1 MRTDP
6 ANSSD
11 PNVRLRQNTYHVERE
26 LLSVETL
33 EVLTKRSEK
42 VEVPIQDRLKKHLEC
57 SQSKAK
63 SLLFRFIPILVWI
76 PKYPYKDWLL
86 NDIISGLSVG
96 IMQLPQSMAYALL
109 AGVPPAFGL
118 YTAFYPV
125 LIYFTFGTS
134 RHVSIGTFAVLSVMI
149 GTVTERLAPDG
160 DFVISSDNSTNATL
174 VIDIAARDLM
184 RVKVATLLTFFSGV
198 YQIVLG
204 LIKFGFVVT
213 YLSDPL
219 VRGYTTAAAIHV
231 LISQLKY
238 VFGINIP
245 RYNGPLSLIYSAIDI
260 CKALPLTNIATL
272 VISIIVMVTLYALKL
287 LNDYIKSK
295 SPLPIPIELLEVVIA
310 TVVSANCNLTGKYG
324 VDVVGSIPKGLQAP
338 VLPEFEMSSSI
349 IGDAFAVAIVGYG
362 ITISLGKIFGLKH
375 GYQVD
380 SNQELIALGLS
391 NFVGGFFQCFGVSC
405 SMSRSLVQES
415 TGGQTQL
422 ASVVS
427 CILILVVILEIGSL
441 FSALPKAVLASII
454 IINLQGMFKQF
465 RDICHFWK
473 TNKVDLM
480 IWVVTLLS
488 TVLLGMD
495 IGLAASV
502 GFALLTVIFQ
512 TQLPTYSI
520 LGQVPMTDIYRDI
533 TKFDTAKEIS
543 GIKIFQSTATIYFAN
558 AELYEE
564 ALKKKMGID
573 VAVLITKK
581 KKRILKLEKKQK
593 KMAKKEKKAEKK
605 QKGQSLN
612 KEKQVEHT
620 TISDTLENRSIS
632 VNMDMEQPG
641 SGPEKH
647 TLESLGLQKPN
658 VHSLILDFSPVNFVD
673 SVCIKIIKNIFRDFA
688 EIEIDVYLSGCHWSI
703 IQQFEK
709 GEFFG
714 KTITKSHLFHS
725 LHDAVLHCLAKHQLP
740 SEQPALMN
748 GHPSLSHSQNQGQ
761 EASNAT
767 TKF

>member
-1 MRTDP
+1 LQLPSYLSDLPHPNPALPHADP
-6 ANSSD
+6 D
-11 PNVRLRQNTYHVERE
+11 PRLF
-26 LLSVETL
+26 STL
-33 EVLTKRSEK
+33 GRPPDVKGALQ
-42 VEVPIQDRLKKHLEC
+42 IC

-245 RYNGPLSLIYSAIDI
+245 RYNGPLSLIYVT
-260 CKALPLTNIATL
+260 LPLTNIATL

-295 SPLPIPIELLEVVIA
+295 SPLPIPIELLEVRTI
-310 TVVSANCNLTGKYG
+310 VVSANCNLTGKYG

-605 QKGQSLN
+605 QKV
-612 KEKQVEHT
+612 K
-620 TISDTLENRSIS
+620 NRSIS

-673 SVCIKIIKNIFRDFA
+673 SVCIKIIKNVSR
-688 EIEIDVYLSGCHWSI
+688 H
-703 IQQFEK
+703 
-709 GEFFG
+709 
-714 KTITKSHLFHS
+714 TKALQLVTS
-725 LHDAVLHCLAKHQLP
+725 LQ
-740 SEQPALMN
+740 
-748 GHPSLSHSQNQGQ
+748 LSHTEGHQDPYTHIHNIQ
-761 EASNAT
+761 A
-767 TKF
+767 

>member
-1 MRTDP
+1 MSCTNTDSMYP
-6 ANSSD
+6 LDTNCLQIQIFCIEPLSPTSAQTAPKQNFLSSS
-11 PNVRLRQNTYHVERE
+11 R
-26 LLSVETL
+26 
-33 EVLTKRSEK
+33 
-42 VEVPIQDRLKKHLEC
+42 C

-295 SPLPIPIELLEVVIA
+295 SPLPIPIELLELIW
-310 TVVSANCNLTGKYG
+310 CNLI
-324 VDVVGSIPKGLQAP
+324 SFMMCSLQAP

-502 GFALLTVIFQ
+502 GFALLT
-512 TQLPTYSI
+512 
-520 LGQVPMTDIYRDI
+520 
-533 TKFDTAKEIS
+533 AKEIS

-605 QKGQSLN
+605 QKVSTSLCFVSSPQGQSLN

-740 SEQPALMN
+740 SEQPALMVCHHHL
-748 GHPSLSHSQNQGQ
+748 HPVWTHQMGGM
-761 EASNAT
+761 
-767 TKF
+767 

>member
-1 MRTDP
+1 MDETRERLSPANQNITMRTDP

-11 PNVRLRQNTYHVERE
+11 PTVRLRQNTYHVERE

-245 RYNGPLSLIYSAIDI
+245 RYNGPLSLIY
-260 CKALPLTNIATL
+260 
-272 VISIIVMVTLYALKL
+272 
-287 LNDYIKSK
+287 
-295 SPLPIPIELLEVVIA
+295 VVIA

>member
-11 PNVRLRQNTYHVERE
+11 PTVRLRQNTYHVERE

-380 SNQELIALGLS
+380 SNQVTESHFCIFPDSDQGNTGIVLG
-391 NFVGGFFQCFGVSC
+391 NGPPCNDC
-405 SMSRSLVQES
+405 SLSLVQ
-415 TGGQTQL
+415 
-422 ASVVS
+422 
-427 CILILVVILEIGSL
+427 
-441 FSALPKAVLASII
+441 AVLASII

-761 EASNAT
+761 EASVST
-767 TKF
+767 HMQCFFQ

>member
-1 MRTDP
+1 SLFFPR
-6 ANSSD
+6 S
-11 PNVRLRQNTYHVERE
+11 LKE
-26 LLSVETL
+26 LLLRSFLSYHSLQEPVQSGFHAAHSPHPL
-33 EVLTKRSEK
+33 KLHLTNPS
-42 VEVPIQDRLKKHLEC
+42 
-57 SQSKAK
+57 
-63 SLLFRFIPILVWI
+63 FIPILVWI

-564 ALKKKMGID
+564 ALKKK
-573 VAVLITKK
+573 VRREV
-581 KKRILKLEKKQK
+581 
-593 KMAKKEKKAEKK
+593 EKKAEKK
-605 QKGQSLN
+605 QKVSTWPWPTGLLLLSPSAQGCFHSLCFVSSPQGQSLN

-740 SEQPALMN
+740 SEQKYSTL
-748 GHPSLSHSQNQGQ
+748 
-761 EASNAT
+761 
-767 TKF
+767 F

>member
-1 MRTDP
+1 MYPLDTNCLQIQIFCIEP
-6 ANSSD
+6 LSPTSAQTAPKQNFLSSS
-11 PNVRLRQNTYHVERE
+11 R
-26 LLSVETL
+26 
-33 EVLTKRSEK
+33 
-42 VEVPIQDRLKKHLEC
+42 C

-245 RYNGPLSLIYSAIDI
+245 RYNGPLSLIYVT
-260 CKALPLTNIATL
+260 LPLTNIATL

-295 SPLPIPIELLEVVIA
+295 SPLPIPIELLEVRTI
-310 TVVSANCNLTGKYG
+310 VVSANCNLTGKYG

-605 QKGQSLN
+605 QKVS
-612 KEKQVEHT
+612 T
-620 TISDTLENRSIS
+620 WPCDTLENRSIS

-673 SVCIKIIKNIFRDFA
+673 SVCIKIIKNVSRHTKA
-688 EIEIDVYLSGCHWSI
+688 LQLVTWSI

-725 LHDAVLHCLAKHQLP
+725 LHDAVLHCLGDQLDRKGLEP
-740 SEQPALMN
+740 PVC
-748 GHPSLSHSQNQGQ
+748 
-761 EASNAT
+761 
-767 TKF
+767 K

>member
-1 MRTDP
+1 MYPLDTNCLQIQIFCIEP
-6 ANSSD
+6 LSPTSAQTAPKQNFLSSS
-11 PNVRLRQNTYHVERE
+11 R
-26 LLSVETL
+26 
-33 EVLTKRSEK
+33 
-42 VEVPIQDRLKKHLEC
+42 C

-184 RVKVATLLTFFSGV
+184 RVKVATLLTFFSG
-198 YQIVLG
+198 IVLG

-564 ALKKKMGID
+564 ALKKK
-573 VAVLITKK
+573 VRREVLFACFNHRIKK
-581 KKRILKLEKKQK
+581 TMSPHLPSVSFNNFLNWCPWVTDPPASANSFSLFTLSNPLIILKLIL
-593 KMAKKEKKAEKK
+593 
-605 QKGQSLN
+605 SLLL
-612 KEKQVEHT
+612 T
-620 TISDTLENRSIS
+620 FSAPRRIILA
-632 VNMDMEQPG
+632 
-641 SGPEKH
+641 
-647 TLESLGLQKPN
+647 
-658 VHSLILDFSPVNFVD
+658 SLIPPHKVPHSWYHPGKSPLHPLKCLD
-673 SVCIKIIKNIFRDFA
+673 I
-688 EIEIDVYLSGCHWSI
+688 
-703 IQQFEK
+703 
-709 GEFFG
+709 
-714 KTITKSHLFHS
+714 
-725 LHDAVLHCLAKHQLP
+725 LP
-740 SEQPALMN
+740 KVQCPGLNTVSR
-748 GHPSLSHSQNQGQ
+748 
-761 EASNAT
+761 
-767 TKF
+767 